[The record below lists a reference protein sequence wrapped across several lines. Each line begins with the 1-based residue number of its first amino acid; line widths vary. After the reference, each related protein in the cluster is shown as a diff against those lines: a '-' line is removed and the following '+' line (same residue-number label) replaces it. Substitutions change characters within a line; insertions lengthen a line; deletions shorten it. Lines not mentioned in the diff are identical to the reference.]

1 MLSIVTQVVKYLVVL
16 LIAIYTLRCF
26 TVFNVKSAQRQR
38 KIYIGQNALMFLIH
52 LLLNIVIFMNRPT
65 VLTVLFY
72 IAQFLFF
79 QVALFLYSNLYKN
92 ASRLLINNMFFLLM
106 IGFCMLNRLDAEL
119 AVKQFLIAVVS
130 VLLSLIVPVMIDKLS
145 VLSRLGI
152 FYGVLGLL
160 VVGSVF
166 VFGED
171 VYGARNWI
179 SIAGIGFQPSEL
191 AKIIF
196 VFFAA
201 SMLYKNTSFKRIVI
215 TTAAAAGFV
224 LLLVAE
230 TDLGAAV
237 IFFITYLMMLYV
249 ATRKFLWTGLGL
261 GLGAGAAVV
270 ASRLFS
276 HVQRRIIAWR
286 DPWSNYDDAG
296 YQIAQSLFA
305 ISTGGWFGMGLF
317 CGMPEMIPV
326 NKSDF
331 IFAVIAEELGGIF
344 AICLLLVYISCFIM
358 FINISLQ
365 LTNNFYKLL
374 AVGLSMSYG
383 FQLFLC
389 TGGVIKFIPHTGV
402 TLPLISYGGS
412 SVLSTI
418 IVFAVIQGLYLLK
431 QREDGL
437 LEQKRQE
444 IRTGAYH
451 QETKP

>member
-1 MLSIVTQVVKYLVVL
+1 MTQVVKYLAVL
-16 LIAIYTLRCF
+16 LIAVYTLRCF
-26 TVFNVKSAQRQR
+26 TVFNVKSEQRQR
-38 KIYIGQNALMFLIH
+38 KIYIGQNVIMLLIH
-52 LLLNIVIFMNRPT
+52 LLLNIVIIMNRPT
-65 VLTVLFY
+65 VMMILFY
-72 IAQFLFF
+72 IAQFCFF

-106 IGFCMLNRLDAEL
+106 IGFCMLTRLDFAL
-119 AVKQFLIAVVS
+119 AVKQFMIAVVS
-130 VLLSLIVPVMIDKLS
+130 VLLSLIVPVMIDKIS

-166 VFGED
+166 VFGES

-196 VFFAA
+196 VFFVA
-201 SMLYKNTSFKRIVI
+201 SMLYKNTSFQRIVI

-224 LLLVAE
+224 CILVAE

-237 IFFITYLMMLYV
+237 IFFVTYLVMLYV
-249 ATRKFLWTGLGL
+249 
-261 GLGAGAAVV
+261 
-270 ASRLFS
+270 
-276 HVQRRIIAWR
+276 
-286 DPWSNYDDAG
+286 
-296 YQIAQSLFA
+296 AQSLFA

-326 NKSDF
+326 KESDF

-344 AICLLLVYISCFIM
+344 AICLLLVYVSCFIM

-374 AVGLSMSYG
+374 AVGLSISYA
-383 FQLFLC
+383 FQIFLC
-389 TGGVIKFIPHTGV
+389 TGGVIKLIPHTGV

-412 SVLSTI
+412 SILSTI

-437 LEQKRQE
+437 LEQRRQE
-444 IRTGAYH
+444 IRRRA
-451 QETKP
+451 